1 MLAGCACSAGPARAG
16 IHSSRASRRR
26 RCRAQRELTQ
36 GPGREQA
43 AAAAGAGT
51 VTVGLGQRGGRRG
64 PGLAQLLRL
73 PAVSACVCLPGG
85 SRLLSSS
92 LNRPPILHFCLKT
105 ILLWSTSHVQ
115 KCVKCMCVSSISKR
129 ACSEQNVSRLWGPP
143 CALPITPPTP
153 KPCRPSSSLR

>member
-1 MLAGCACSAGPARAG
+1 MLAGCECGTGPARAG
-16 IHSSRASRRR
+16 IHSSRVSCRR
-26 RCRAQRELTQ
+26 RCRAQREFTQ

-43 AAAAGAGT
+43 AAAAGEGM

-64 PGLAQLLRL
+64 PGLPQPLRL

-85 SRLLSSS
+85 SRLLFSS

-115 KCVKCMCVSSISKR
+115 KCVKCMCVLSISNR
-129 ACSEQNVSRLWGPP
+129 ACNEQNDSSVWGPP

-153 KPCRPSSSLR
+153 KP